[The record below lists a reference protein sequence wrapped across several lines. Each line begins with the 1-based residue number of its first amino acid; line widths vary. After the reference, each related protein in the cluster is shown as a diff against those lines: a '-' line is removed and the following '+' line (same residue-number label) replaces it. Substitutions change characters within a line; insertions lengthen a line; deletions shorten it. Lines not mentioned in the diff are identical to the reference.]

1 MIKQMKRLLQT
12 LALVAICLSPVV
24 VSMTGCTT
32 TQTRYAYNSLYTV
45 EHVTHDAYSGYIDSV
60 IARQTSTNGV
70 PQVSSVYNKF
80 QASFLVVLSAAQFN
94 TNALAPA
101 SLEQESRD
109 VINLI
114 ITLKNR

>member
-1 MIKQMKRLLQT
+1 MKRLLQT
-12 LALVAICLSPVV
+12 LTLAVICLSPVA
-24 VSMTGCTT
+24 VSMTGCMSP